1 MAAASPRLKSCPG
14 CAPGCA
20 AGQPMD
26 NSPLRTRSIGMTS
39 FVIRPAKL
47 PDAPA
52 IARIHAS
59 TVFRTSMQVPPGDG
73 TSPRELRFWRE
84 AIDYAEPQLHV
95 ACCEQEVI
103 GVVGFDRSRDPG
115 TPPTSGEIW
124 TIQVLPAYWGQGA
137 GLALW
142 DVAREELLHEG
153 CTEVSI
159 WIGLDN
165 DRAMRFHELAGF
177 KRVMSSARTAV
188 LDGKRSEQIR
198 LKRRLQAP

>member
-1 MAAASPRLKSCPG
+1 
-14 CAPGCA
+14 
-20 AGQPMD
+20 
-26 NSPLRTRSIGMTS
+26 MTS
-39 FVIRPAKL
+39 FVIRPARL

-52 IARIHAS
+52 IARIHAG

-95 ACCEQEVI
+95 ACSGVDVI

-115 TPPTSGEIW
+115 TPPTMGEIW

-142 DVAREELLHEG
+142 DAAREELVQEG

-177 KRVMSSARTAV
+177 KRVMSSARTAI
-188 LDGKRSEQIR
+188 LDGRRSEQIR
-198 LKRRLQAP
+198 LKRRLQAS